1 MVIDMIL
8 TFRYIYIY
16 IGINLDKLMFM
27 INKRVSQYLK
37 RFTDNNNIL

>member
-8 TFRYIYIY
+8 TFRYIY

>member
-16 IGINLDKLMFM
+16 IDINLDKLMFM
-27 INKRVSQYLK
+27 I
-37 RFTDNNNIL
+37 FF